1 MKRQIGWRS
10 GAANLQLS
18 WLVSEKVP
26 LLEFVFLLAVDTNLK
41 IKGTDMDFR
50 IKGTDMDFR
59 IKGTDMDFPIV
70 QIHNRNCAIA
80 PDLRLNSAIPTET
93 LSAGFTVQY
102 FDYGYR
108 KEHHWEKKTILL

>member
-50 IKGTDMDFR
+50 IVK
-59 IKGTDMDFPIV
+59 
-70 QIHNRNCAIA
+70 IHNRNCAIA

-102 FDYGYR
+102 FDYG
-108 KEHHWEKKTILL
+108 

>member
-50 IKGTDMDFR
+50 IKGTDMDFQ
-59 IKGTDMDFPIV
+59 IV
-70 QIHNRNCAIA
+70 KIHNRNCAIA

-108 KEHHWEKKTILL
+108 KEHHREKKKTILL